1 MLVKPVQPLI
11 DKRYNPLSDPN
22 TYVIEPDRGFL
33 GKNRKKN
40 RKTSGNAEERK
51 RETMYKSVN

>member
-1 MLVKPVQPLI
+1 MKCG
-11 DKRYNPLSDPN
+11 KRYKPLSDPN

-40 RKTSGNAEERK
+40 RKTSGNTGERK
-51 RETMYKSVN
+51 RETMCKSIN